1 MNMKLVLALIVLA
14 LAGQSTAAD
23 VSYRGQIRA
32 LIKAQCSEC
41 HGDKSPTLAEFE
53 LDKEKYKEDKTGP
66 RFDSYADLV
75 AVIVWPDAGAL
86 MRRLDDGS
94 NTEDKKKGNMY
105 KYLGE
110 SDAERASN
118 LLMMKGWV
126 GEGAWKLNRWSQDR
140 HVPGITKE
148 ELNKLKLKY

>member
-1 MNMKLVLALIVLA
+1 MNIKLAFALIA
-14 LAGQSTAAD
+14 AAFAGASTAAD

-41 HGDKSPTLAEFE
+41 HGEKSPTLAEFE

-66 RFDSYADLV
+66 RFDSYADL
-75 AVIVWPDAGAL
+75 AALIAWPDTGAL

-110 SDAERASN
+110 TDAERAAN
-118 LLMMKGWV
+118 LLLIKAWV
-126 GEGAWKLNRWSQDR
+126 GEGAWKLNHWSQDR